1 MSFDWNEWGRTPAQP
16 SSQSPFQQGYESG
29 RQAGHQEYASR
40 AWYDRQRDLV
50 DEREKLLAVMAK
62 FELEYPKVGEPDTD
76 LTLQT
81 LEEVIKHFNWLLGEA
96 NRRIKEMEMQIHELD
111 ATVVH
116 LQNQLDQ
123 LLPSGKSD

>member
-1 MSFDWNEWGRTPAQP
+1 MSFDWNEWGQPLAQP
-16 SSQSPFQQGYESG
+16 SLPGSYQQGYEIG
-29 RQAGHQEYASR
+29 RQVGYQEYASR
-40 AWYDRQRDLV
+40 VLRNRQCDLV

-62 FELEYPKVGEPDTD
+62 FKLEYPKVGEPGPD

-81 LEEVIKHFNWLLGEA
+81 LEEVITHFNWLLGEA

-123 LLPSGKSD
+123 LLPSGKSG